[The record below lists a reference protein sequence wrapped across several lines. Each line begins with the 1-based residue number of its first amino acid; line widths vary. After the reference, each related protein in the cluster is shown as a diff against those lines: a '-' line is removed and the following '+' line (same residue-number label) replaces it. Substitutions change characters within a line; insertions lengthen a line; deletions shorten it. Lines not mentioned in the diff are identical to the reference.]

1 MFILSEIEAII
12 RFAFSIFIITNPI
25 GNSPAILTLVKDFP
39 LQKQRTIVIREG
51 LIGLGIALFFLFF
64 GTWFLGLLSLEE
76 YALALCGGLLLFFIA
91 LSLIFPSPKEEKE
104 KSSNKEPFIVPI
116 AIPLLTGPSLIAII
130 MLFSK
135 DSAGFIKVLLG
146 LLIAWLGV
154 MPILIFTP
162 YLQKAFGKKG
172 LLLLEQLMGMILS
185 FMAIE
190 MILKGIRLFIN
201 QLS

>member
-1 MFILSEIEAII
+1 MSEIEAII

-39 LQKQRTIVIREG
+39 LQKQRAIVIREG
-51 LIGLGIALFFLFF
+51 LIALGIALFFLFF

-76 YALALCGGLLLFFIA
+76 YALALCGGLLLFFVA
-91 LSLIFPSPKEEKE
+91 LSLIFPSPKEENE

-116 AIPLLTGPSLIAII
+116 ATPLLTGPSLIAII

-154 MPILIFTP
+154 MPVLIFTP